1 MTRAV
6 LLALLISIAL
16 PAVAS
21 ASRPATPE
29 EADAVAA
36 GADGARGIC
45 ATVTMS
51 TIDGTWSLAVAKDVE
66 GCEFDLEDDKLHVM
80 HFADGVWTRIA
91 MLDHPTGCPEGVPAP
106 VASDL
111 GFCKPQRGYMVC
123 ANKRATAIHR
133 EFDKPRT
140 CNTLRPRQP
149 FAQAVNLAHLKW
161 TGWGKSVAKARGI
174 DRGFRK
180 KDRDTAVTVRASGR
194 RVGCQGDWIYTE
206 LRVHSKYGTDV
217 VYQPSICPDELESG
231 T

>member
-1 MTRAV
+1 MPRAV
-6 LLALLISIAL
+6 LLTLLLLLAL
-16 PAVAS
+16 PGVAS

-36 GADGARGIC
+36 GADGARGMC
-45 ATVTMS
+45 ARVTMS
-51 TIDGTWSLAVAKDVE
+51 TVDPAWALAVAKDLE
-66 GCEFDLEDDKLHVM
+66 GCEFDLDFDKLHVM
-80 HFADGVWTRIA
+80 HVVDGAWTRLA
-91 MLDHPTGCPEGVPAP
+91 VLDYPTGCPEGVPPA

-123 ANKRATAIHR
+123 ANRRATAIHR

-149 FAQAVNLAHLKW
+149 FAQAVNLAKLRW
-161 TGWGKSVAKARGI
+161 SGWGKTTAKARGI

-194 RVGCQGDWIYTE
+194 RVGCRGDWIYTK

-217 VYQPSICPDELESG
+217 VFQPSDCP
-231 T
+231 

>member
-1 MTRAV
+1 MPRAV
-6 LLALLISIAL
+6 LLTVLLLLAL

-36 GADGARGIC
+36 GADGARGMC

-51 TIDGTWSLAVAKDVE
+51 TVDGTWALAVAKDHE
-66 GCEFDLEDDKLHVM
+66 GCEFDLDYDKLHVM
-80 HFADGVWTRIA
+80 HFADGAWTRLA
-91 MLDHPTGCPEGVPAP
+91 VLDHPTGCPEGVPPA

-123 ANKRATAIHR
+123 ANRRATAVHR
-133 EFDKPRT
+133 EFDRPRT

-149 FAQAVNLAHLKW
+149 FAQAVNLAKLRW
-161 TGWGKSVAKARGI
+161 SDWGKATAKARGI

-194 RVGCQGDWIYTE
+194 RVGCRGDWIYTT

-217 VYQPSICPDELESG
+217 VLQPTDCP
-231 T
+231 